1 MLISDNDGDVHQR
14 VHHQGGGAL
23 EAYLG
28 PHEQLIRCLGLAG
41 DVLQLVGHQDG
52 GAHGAPLSGNKV
64 VISFKDLLWGFQKI
78 FSGRCLRMVGF

>member
-28 PHEQLIRCLGLAG
+28 PHDQLIRCLGLAG
-41 DVLQLVGHQDG
+41 DVLQLVGHQGG
-52 GAHGAPLSGNKV
+52 GAQGAPLGPHDQ
-64 VISFKDLLWGFQKI
+64 DLI
-78 FSGRCLRMVGF
+78 RCK